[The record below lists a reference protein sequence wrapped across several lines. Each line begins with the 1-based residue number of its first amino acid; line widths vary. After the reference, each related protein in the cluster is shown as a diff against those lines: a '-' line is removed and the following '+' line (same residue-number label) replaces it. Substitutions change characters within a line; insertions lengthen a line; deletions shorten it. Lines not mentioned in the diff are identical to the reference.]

1 MPMLSTARSIIPV
14 WIVVF
19 GLLALFWAPLTATTV
34 VLLLIGAV
42 MAPAVML
49 VVWNKAAPWS
59 AITASGRSNS

>member
-1 MPMLSTARSIIPV
+1 V